1 MGRLSQRKQVV
12 EHLQSTFRISQ
23 RRACAVT
30 IQQRS
35 TQRYRSCKQTHVAL
49 RSRIKEIAAA
59 RVRYGY
65 RRIQVLLRREGH
77 HAGKHVVYRLYREEG
92 LRLRTYAPRRRKMA
106 VSRQQRFKPNAAN
119 QAWSLDFVS
128 DQLANGMRFRALTV
142 VDIFTRESLAID
154 VGQRLRGEDVVA
166 TLGRLQQQRG
176 APTYLFCDNGGE
188 FSGRILDLW
197 AYHHRVRIDFS
208 RPGKPTDNA
217 YVESFNGRL
226 RDECL
231 NTHWFE
237 SINEAKQQIEAW
249 RRDYNESRPHMALGE
264 RTPEEFA
271 ALMRQR
277 TDHKDETVEKVSL

>member
-1 MGRLSQRKQVV
+1 VKTGRFKVA

-23 RRACAVT
+23 RRACTVT
-30 IQQRS
+30 IQHRS
-35 TQRYRSCKQTHVAL
+35 TQRYRSCKPTYEPL

-77 HAGKHVVYRLYREEG
+77 QAGKHLVYRLYREEG
-92 LRLRTYAPRRRKMA
+92 LRLRTYAPKRRKMA

-237 SINEAKQQIEAW
+237 SINEAKQ
-249 RRDYNESRPHMALGE
+249 
-264 RTPEEFA
+264 
-271 ALMRQR
+271 
-277 TDHKDETVEKVSL
+277 

>member
-1 MGRLSQRKQVV
+1 LNSCKRTGTAGAAELKNKLSNSIAADCVDPLPSSIKEQFADRASSATFPVAFDETLHAALPEKLELARCVRFV
-12 EHLQSTFRISQ
+12 EH
-23 RRACAVT
+23 
-30 IQQRS
+30 
-35 TQRYRSCKQTHVAL
+35 
-49 RSRIKEIAAA
+49 
-59 RVRYGY
+59 
-65 RRIQVLLRREGH
+65 
-77 HAGKHVVYRLYREEG
+77 
-92 LRLRTYAPRRRKMA
+92 A
-106 VSRQQRFKPNAAN
+106 VSEYVEQPMTAVPVPTVMRLVPFKPNAAN
-119 QAWSLDFVS
+119 QARSLDFVS

-142 VDIFTRESLAID
+142 VDLYTRESLAID

-166 TLGRLQQQRG
+166 TLGRLQQQSG

-208 RPGKPTDNA
+208 RPVKPTDNA

-226 RDECL
+226 REECL

-271 ALMRQR
+271 ALMRR
-277 TDHKDETVEKVSL
+277 SENHKTENAEKVSL

>member
-12 EHLQSTFRISQ
+12 EHLQSTFQISQ
-23 RRACAVT
+23 RRACTVT
-30 IQQRS
+30 IQHRS
-35 TQRYRSCKQTHVAL
+35 TQRYRSCKPTHDAL

-77 HAGKHVVYRLYREEG
+77 HAGKHLVYRLYREEG
-92 LRLRTYAPRRRKMA
+92 LRLRTVAPRRRKMA

-142 VDIFTRESLAID
+142 VDIYTRESLAID

-277 TDHKDETVEKVSL
+277 NNQENENVEKVSL